1 MTKFQLLSSLEKTGL
16 LRVLTS
22 EGVINPRIY
31 IRYERYK
38 ALLERFA
45 ANPSEKRSYIILDLS
60 IELNL
65 STQTIYDDIRSMEKQ
80 IL

>member
-1 MTKFQLLSSLEKTGL
+1 MTKFQLLSSLEKIGL

>member
-1 MTKFQLLSSLEKTGL
+1 MTKFQLLSSLEKTEL

-45 ANPSEKRSYIILDLS
+45 ANPSEKRSYIIIDLS

>member
-1 MTKFQLLSSLEKTGL
+1 MTKFQLLSSLEKVGL
-16 LRVLTS
+16 LHVLTS

-38 ALLERFA
+38 VFLERLA
-45 ANPSEKRSYIILDLS
+45 ANPSEKRSYIIIDLS

-65 STQTIYDDIRSMEKQ
+65 STQTIYDDIRSMQKQ

>member
-16 LRVLTS
+16 LRVLTC

>member
-38 ALLERFA
+38 ALLERFS
-45 ANPSEKRSYIILDLS
+45 ANPSEKRSYIIIDLS

>member
-22 EGVINPRIY
+22 EGVTNPRIS

-45 ANPSEKRSYIILDLS
+45 ANPSEKRSYIIIDLS

>member
-1 MTKFQLLSSLEKTGL
+1 MTKFQLLSSLEKIGL
-16 LRVLTS
+16 LRVLTN

>member
-1 MTKFQLLSSLEKTGL
+1 MTKFQLLSSLEKTEL

>member
-45 ANPSEKRSYIILDLS
+45 ANPSEKRSYIIIDLS

>member
-22 EGVINPRIY
+22 EGVINPRIF

>member
-65 STQTIYDDIRSMEKQ
+65 STQTIYDDIRTMEKQ

>member
-45 ANPSEKRSYIILDLS
+45 ANPSEKRSYIIIDWS
-60 IELNL
+60 IEMSL